1 MAANY
6 FAVLPL
12 LIYMKYLF
20 KCATSMQYKNQ
31 KYITTLFTTL
41 KIQVHFVIEFKNIY
55 IYI

>member
-12 LIYMKYLF
+12 LIYMKYFF

-55 IYI
+55 KYI